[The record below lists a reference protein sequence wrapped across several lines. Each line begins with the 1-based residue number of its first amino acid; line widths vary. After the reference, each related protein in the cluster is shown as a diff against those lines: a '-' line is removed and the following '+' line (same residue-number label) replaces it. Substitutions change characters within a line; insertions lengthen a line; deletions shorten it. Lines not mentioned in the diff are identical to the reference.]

1 MTTVT
6 MTADDFLTGI
16 LAGLKLRH
24 HDELDVNDRRFD
36 LALAAVYESLL
47 AETAELDLDFQI
59 SPDPIHRDSAVI
71 QEALSVAVQ
80 GRVVSRVNPT
90 FRRLRI
96 NLSEERAER
105 LLTQLPGGKNL
116 YVNLTNQFLNFLR
129 QPAEA

>member
-1 MTTVT
+1 MSTIT

-16 LAGLKLRH
+16 LAGLKLRE

-36 LALAAVYESLL
+36 QALAAVYEFLV
-47 AETAELDLDFQI
+47 AEPSGLDLDFQI

-96 NLSEERAER
+96 NLSDERAQR
-105 LLTQLPGGKNL
+105 LLNQLPGGKTL
-116 YVNLTNQFLNFLR
+116 YEKLTTRFLESLH
-129 QPAEA
+129 PAS